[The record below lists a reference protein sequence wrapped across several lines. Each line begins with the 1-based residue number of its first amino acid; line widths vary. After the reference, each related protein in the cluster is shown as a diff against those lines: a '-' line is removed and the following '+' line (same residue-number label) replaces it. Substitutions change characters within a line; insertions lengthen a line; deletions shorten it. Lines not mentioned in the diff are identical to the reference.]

1 MILNEAFKS
10 NILRNL
16 LTNVKAEADE
26 FVNDLEQS
34 VDNVTEV
41 LKRNFWAEPANQE
54 EVQSNLEEFMKAF
67 KNIKEGKG
75 SQRFLA
81 KHIGSYEFQRFFNP
95 SSRWSHLENPYC
107 SDVEKDRTGSTSYGD
122 YTKIDLLRSCEN
134 EMVKDFLNKKHVKGR
149 SEKSEWKNYEDD
161 EENGYYFGDGS
172 NKQYNGNH
180 GIENYSSEWNDSRF
194 IQDAIGNIVKLS
206 ELEDDDFELVK
217 KAPKSIRED
226 GGTFSHTIL
235 FWIISDNPK
244 TKEILPGDELY
255 AITSGNWIKWFKY
268 RSDVADELRGPKG
281 RQSRDI
287 KIGDI
292 YNSCPESKLKVLA
305 VKNPYNEEQENL
317 RLTNKYLLQDRREAK
332 TGVISNISF
341 IRDEQYKNMIK
352 KNVERYKKIIEDNRL
367 TKDDTDKYV
376 AHVIDQIH
384 ELMKAPENMV
394 STYAEFKTSQ
404 LRMLSGKLSQLIDN
418 YEKYLRNK
426 ESLGKNNYYSEYYSN
441 DHKVLKSNIKAIETE
456 IAQMYKKIIGGN

>member
-54 EVQSNLEEFMKAF
+54 EADSNIKEFMKAF

-107 SDVEKDRTGSTSYGD
+107 SDIEKDRTGSTAYGD

-149 SEKSEWKNYEDD
+149 SENSGWKNYEDD

-172 NKQYNGNH
+172 NKQYIGNH

-194 IQDAIGNIVKLS
+194 IQDAIGNLVKLS

-268 RSDVADELRGPKG
+268 RSDVADDLRGPKG
-281 RQSRDI
+281 RQTRDL

-305 VKNPYNEEQENL
+305 VKNPYTEGQENL
-317 RLTNKYLLQDRREAK
+317 RTTNKYLLQNRREAK
-332 TGVISNISF
+332 SGVISNISF
-341 IRDEQYKNMIK
+341 IRDEQYKDMIK
-352 KNVERYKKIIEDNRL
+352 KNVDRYKKIIEDNRL
-367 TKDDTDKYV
+367 TKDETDKYV
-376 AHVIDQIH
+376 ASIIDKIH
-384 ELMKAPENMV
+384 QLMLAPENMV
-394 STYAEFKTSQ
+394 STYADMKTSQ

-418 YEKYLRNK
+418 YERFLRNK
-426 ESLGKNNYYSEYYSN
+426 ESLEKNKTFSEYYSD
-441 DHKVLKSNIKAIETE
+441 DHKRLKANIKVIGTE
-456 IAQMYKKIIGGN
+456 IEQMYKKYKGGN